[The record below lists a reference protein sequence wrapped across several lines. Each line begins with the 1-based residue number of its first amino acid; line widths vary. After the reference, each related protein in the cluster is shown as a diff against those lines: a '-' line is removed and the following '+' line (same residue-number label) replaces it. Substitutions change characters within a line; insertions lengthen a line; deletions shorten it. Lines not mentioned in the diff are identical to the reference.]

1 MINNTIYTSN
11 SMSSTIYSNGIS
23 GFNISDFVMSTL
35 QNVQNRASRLNV
47 NDNMSYAEM
56 LKLMQQEISGSVDDN
71 KVQDKPTADMALD
84 EYKAY
89 IAEKIKK
96 LNFDSSRF
104 ADDEVIQISDAGWQ
118 KMKSDS
124 DYEQWVLS
132 KITTSRQSKNQLAA
146 MGFGGSYY
154 ILSFG
159 ANKSDYNEQSW
170 VKNFSKLNDFLDGIY
185 NSSTLFGT
193 NSKSRSKSSVW
204 GSIFSMQAERFK
216 IESQVNSNYAQLR
229 QKIFSNL
236 NSF

>member
-35 QNVQNRASRLNV
+35 QNVQNLASRLNV

-71 KVQDKPTADMALD
+71 KVQDKPTADMELD

>member
-11 SMSSTIYSNGIS
+11 SMSSTIYSNGIT
-23 GFNISDFVMSTL
+23 GFNISDFIMNTL
-35 QNVQNRASRLNV
+35 QNVQNRAAKLNI
-47 NDNMSYAEM
+47 NDNMSYAET
-56 LKLMQQEISGSVDDN
+56 LKLMQQEINGSVDSN
-71 KVQDKPTADMALD
+71 EAQNKPTTDMTLD

-89 IAEKIKK
+89 IAGEIKK
-96 LNFDSSRF
+96 LSFDSSRF
-104 ADDEVIQISDAGWQ
+104 ADDEVIQISDAGWK
-118 KMKSDS
+118 KMITDS
-124 DYEQWVLS
+124 DYEQWVLN
-132 KITTSRQSKNQLAA
+132 KISASRQAKNQLAA

-193 NSKSRSKSSVW
+193 KSKSRSKSSVW
-204 GSIFSMQAERFK
+204 GNIFSMQAERFK
-216 IESQVNSNYAQLR
+216 IESQLNANYTQLR

-236 NSF
+236 SSF

>member
-35 QNVQNRASRLNV
+35 QNVQNLASRLNV

-71 KVQDKPTADMALD
+71 KVQDKPTADMELD

-193 NSKSRSKSSVW
+193 KSKSRSKSSVW